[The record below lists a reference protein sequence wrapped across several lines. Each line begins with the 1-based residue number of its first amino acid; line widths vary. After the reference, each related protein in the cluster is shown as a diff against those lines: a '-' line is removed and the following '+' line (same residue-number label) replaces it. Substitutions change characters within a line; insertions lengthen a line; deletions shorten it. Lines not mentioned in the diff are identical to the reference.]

1 MVAVPIMT
9 PFADE
14 DDKKFYEVA
23 NTAGAYLVT
32 GNLKHFP
39 TEARDHMLRTP
50 AELLGIVE
58 AGRGVN
64 GFMKEWFW

>member
-14 DDKKFYEVA
+14 DDKKLYEVA

-39 TEARDHMLRTP
+39 AEARDHMLRTP
-50 AELLGIVE
+50 AELLRMVGIDRVFIE
-58 AGRGVN
+58 
-64 GFMKEWFW
+64 E